1 MMNINECKEELYNLL
16 ATKDLTSPEVLN
28 ASKKLDKAVV
38 SAMRAMRRK
47 NKKRKEKNVKW
58 RKIP

>member
-47 NKKRKEKNVKW
+47 NKKRKEKNVK
-58 RKIP
+58 